1 MAYPVMLIT
10 LVLTLAALLVA
21 VIFLFSKNRQ
31 LKQQQE
37 DLNFLNRK
45 YRRMSEINRKR
56 KSLASIISHDLSTPF
71 ATIDMWVHLLDSNKI
86 DLDDDQKKAKEIIQG
101 ASAYGQKLIH
111 KIVELEKL
119 IPEKMIIE
127 DFDLSALLKSKV
139 EEMGPSLQQGAHFV
153 LDLQEPIYLLSDQSM
168 IKQICSSILSAVVC
182 NAEKNSPIK
191 LSLSNQDGLVDFVV
205 KSEPIDYAKNK
216 INNLFS
222 DYKQITSSTPFELKA
237 SPLTIALRLALELNC
252 SLSTESNE
260 FGESVI
266 TAQFRNS

>member
-1 MAYPVMLIT
+1 MT
-10 LVLTLAALLVA
+10 
-21 VIFLFSKNRQ
+21 
-31 LKQQQE
+31 
-37 DLNFLNRK
+37 
-45 YRRMSEINRKR
+45 EINRKR

-71 ATIDMWVHLLDSNKI
+71 ATIDMWVHLLDSNKV
-86 DLDDDQKKAKEIIQG
+86 DLGADQKKAKEIIQG

-119 IPEKMIIE
+119 IPEKIIIE
-127 DFDLSALLKSKV
+127 DCDLSELIRLMV
-139 EEMGPSLQQGAHFV
+139 DEMRPSLQQGVHFV
-153 LDLQEPIYLLSDQSM
+153 LDLPESLYLLSDQSM
-168 IKQICSSILSAVVC
+168 IQKICSSILFAVVG

-222 DYKQITSSTPFELKA
+222 DYKQITSNKELDLKT

-252 SLSTESNE
+252 SLSAESNK